1 MAWASWYYVSLI
13 ETIKTLPVRVKATSE
28 SEALDAFRDMMYEG
42 AAPEEE
48 ERTVQY
54 IVNKKV
60 KSF

>member
-13 ETIKTLPVRVKATSE
+13 ETVKTFPMKVKANSE
-28 SEALDAFRDMMYEG
+28 AEALDIFRDMLTDG
-42 AAPEEE
+42 AAPDEE
-48 ERTVQY
+48 ERTTQY